1 MYKKRTIAAIIP
13 ALNEEGKIGTTVSKV
28 PRKIVDDVLVI
39 DDGSTDSTAK
49 EAKAK
54 GATVLVHEVNR
65 GVGAA
70 IRTGI
75 EYALKKKYD
84 ICVVMGGDN
93 QDNPGQIPV
102 LLDPIIDEGYDFIQ
116 GSRYLYGIK
125 QIPKFRR
132 VTTKIYTLL
141 FKVVCGYPMTDGS
154 NGFRAFRT
162 GIAKDINLDQRWLD
176 RYELEPYF
184 MLKAIKKGFKFKEA
198 PVQKFY
204 REEGYTKMVP
214 FKDWYSI
221 LKPLLKELFR
231 LNQ

>member
-1 MYKKRTIAAIIP
+1 MYNKHTVIAIIP
-13 ALNEEGKIGTTVSKV
+13 ALNEEGKIGTTVSKM
-28 PRKIVDDVLVI
+28 PGIVDEILVI
-39 DDGSTDSTAK
+39 DDGSRDNTVK
-49 EAKAK
+49 EAESR
-54 GATVLVHEVNR
+54 GATILSHKTNR

-75 EYALKKKYD
+75 EYALNKKYD

-93 QDNPGQIPV
+93 QDNPKQIPV
-102 LLDPIIDEGYDFIQ
+102 LLDPIIDEGYDFVQ

-132 VTTKIYTLL
+132 VTTKFYILL
-141 FKVVCGYPMTDGS
+141 FKIVCGYPLTDGS

-162 GIAKDINLDQRWLD
+162 KIAKNFNLWQKSLD

-184 MLKAIKKGFKFKEA
+184 MLKAIKKGYKFKEA

-204 REEGYTKMVP
+204 RDEGYTKMVP
-214 FKDWYSI
+214 VRDWYSI

-231 LNQ
+231 LNK